1 MSIKLNGGLSVGEG
15 SLHGLTHVKQASL
28 GGSVGASATLAGAK
42 WGRIKGDINDQ
53 TDLIEKFDRLH
64 IDTTANWNAQAD
76 LIGKAGHIYVYSDYE
91 VINGVAVPAFKVGDG
106 LAYLIDTPFADGN
119 MSTINDHIQNGEIH
133 ITEEERLFWN
143 NKVTCFL
150 SQGDDETVVF
160 TKNKENG

>member
-106 LAYLIDTPFADGN
+106 LAYLIDTPFAIILIMARFILLKKKDYSG
-119 MSTINDHIQNGEIH
+119 TIRSLVSYLREMMRQLYLLKIRRMANG
-133 ITEEERLFWN
+133 
-143 NKVTCFL
+143 
-150 SQGDDETVVF
+150 
-160 TKNKENG
+160 